1 MHTKP
6 LLDTQRKELRKGKR
20 GDHYG
25 MVIQFPTTATKKRVV
40 FWKNELYN
48 VHFFS

>member
-20 GDHYG
+20 GDYYG
-25 MVIQFPTTATKKRVV
+25 MVIQFPTTATKKACGV
-40 FWKNELYN
+40 FKKN
-48 VHFFS
+48 VHHFS